1 MKNSMKLKFLIV
13 CLVYFTTDLSA
24 QTVNQKID
32 EVMQKY
38 VELDRFSGSVLLAKD
53 GKILY
58 EKAFGDEN
66 KSYLI
71 KNTVDTKF
79 NIASMGKMFT
89 GVSILQ
95 LEERGKL
102 NINDPVINYLKDF
115 PFGNKITIFHLL
127 SHTSGVGSY
136 MAHPDYRAN
145 RNAFK
150 KTNDLLPIIYD
161 QKLAFENPGK
171 QFSYSNS
178 GLILLGAIIEKI
190 SGLSYSDYITKYIL
204 EPAKMNETAMKFND
218 EIVHHRAM
226 GYMKSI
232 SGEFHNTNF
241 MTSSPFSDGGILST
255 VGDMLK
261 FDQALY
267 SSILINEVS
276 KQKMFTVVIPKQTYG
291 LTFQV
296 EDRHENK
303 VVGHG
308 GGMPG
313 FSSYFSRYLKDK
325 YTIIALSNYDMI
337 SKNVIHY
344 IEDILY
350 DVKYELP
357 VQRLNQFIYE
367 NRAKIG
373 GFDSQ
378 QDISDFI
385 VANNYSLNHP
395 QSLNSVAYELI
406 NDKKSD
412 LALELFKLNVHLFPN
427 EANVYDSLGE
437 AYENMKKYDLAL
449 QNYQKAVEVAK
460 KNSDL
465 SLNSFTTTLERFKKE
480 HNK

>member
-1 MKNSMKLKFLIV
+1 MKNISKLKFLIV

-32 EVMQKY
+32 AVMQKY
-38 VELDRFSGSVLLAKD
+38 VALDLFSGSVLLAKD

-58 EKAFGDEN
+58 AKAFGDEN
-66 KSYLI
+66 KSYQI
-71 KNTVDTKF
+71 KNTIDTKF

-102 NINDPVINYLKDF
+102 NINDPVSNYLKDF
-115 PFGNKITIFHLL
+115 PLGNKITIFHLL

-150 KTNDLLPIIYD
+150 KINDLLSIIYD
-161 QKLAFENPGK
+161 QKLEFENPGK

-190 SGLSYSDYITKYIL
+190 SGLSYSDYITKNIL
-204 EPAKMNETAMKFND
+204 EPAKMKNTAMKFGD
-218 EIVHHRAM
+218 EIVQHRAM

-255 VGDMLK
+255 VGDILK

-267 SSILINEVS
+267 SSVLLNDVS
-276 KQKMFTVVIPKQTYG
+276 KQKMFTVVIPKETYG
-291 LTFQV
+291 LTFQI
-296 EDRHENK
+296 EQRHENT

-325 YTIIALSNYDMI
+325 YTIIVLSNYDMI
-337 SKNVIHY
+337 SKNVAHH
-344 IEDILY
+344 IEEILY

-367 NRAKIG
+367 NRAKIVAIA
-373 GFDSQ
+373 SL

-395 QSLNSVAYELI
+395 QSLNSIAYELVS
-406 NDKKSD
+406 DGKSD
-412 LALELFKLNVHLFPN
+412 LAIKLFKLNTHLFPN

-437 AYENMKKYDLAL
+437 AYEGNKEYDLAL
-449 QNYQKAVEVAK
+449 QNYEKAIEVAK
-460 KNSDL
+460 MNSDL
-465 SLNSFTTTLERFKKE
+465 SLNSFTATLERFKKE
-480 HNK
+480 HSK